1 MGVPSSIHVFHK
13 PYGHGRFD
21 SESRI
26 RQALGSNSVWGK
38 VRLGQPKTPPAGGKL
53 RFFRENLKNSIFPPF
68 GPSTPGGSS
77 GRALA
82 AAEEAAR
89 LAKAGGRQ
97 DPTRAPSTPTRAAKR
112 NRDVPTKALRR
123 RANALPTPPRRDNRY
138 KNRDSLGCSKPGIL
152 GKPSKNNLLVFFWP
166 SPQNGPITVQKCAW
180 PLGDGP

>member
-1 MGVPSSIHVFHK
+1 MKSQGSVRTGNSSYQRYRGPASSRPTCLRRENGRGGMGVPSSIHVFHK

-21 SESRI
+21 SKSRI

-38 VRLGQPKTPPAGGKL
+38 VRLGQPKTPPAGRRL

-68 GPSTPGGSS
+68 GPFTPGGSS

-138 KNRDSLGCSKPGIL
+138 KKLGLAGL
-152 GKPSKNNLLVFFWP
+152 
-166 SPQNGPITVQKCAW
+166 
-180 PLGDGP
+180 

>member
-1 MGVPSSIHVFHK
+1 MGQSAV
-13 PYGHGRFD
+13 
-21 SESRI
+21 
-26 RQALGSNSVWGK
+26 GSTQN
-38 VRLGQPKTPPAGGKL
+38 PASGGKIKI
-53 RFFRENLKNSIFPPF
+53 FPGESKNSIFPPF

-138 KNRDSLGCSKPGIL
+138 NKTGTRWVVANQEFLENHPKTIFWCFFAQPPKRSNHCPKMRLAPGR
-152 GKPSKNNLLVFFWP
+152 
-166 SPQNGPITVQKCAW
+166 W
-180 PLGDGP
+180 PLNCPKTFHKRQRNPN

>member
-1 MGVPSSIHVFHK
+1 MGQSAV
-13 PYGHGRFD
+13 
-21 SESRI
+21 
-26 RQALGSNSVWGK
+26 GSTQN
-38 VRLGQPKTPPAGGKL
+38 PASGGKIKI
-53 RFFRENLKNSIFPPF
+53 FPGESKNSIFPPF

-123 RANALPTPPRRDNRY
+123 RANACQPRQDGTTVI

-152 GKPSKNNLLVFFWP
+152 GKPSKNNLVVFFCP
-166 SPQNGPITVQKCAW
+166 TPQTVQSLSKNA
-180 PLGDGP
+180 PGPWEMAPKLSKNLS